1 MEIRHFVRVLRG
13 HWLFIVASFAVCVGL
28 AAALAWTRA
37 PVYSAQTQLFI
48 SSNGG
53 SADPAATYQGGLFA
67 EERVLSY
74 AQVISSPAVLNPVI
88 RRLGLHE
95 TSQQLAAKI
104 QTGVPTNTVLLNVTV
119 QDRSARRAQAIAS
132 TLARQFVGFVRVL
145 EAPGGGGGSPVKVS
159 ITNPAQLP
167 TSPSSP
173 RKLEYLAIGVVLG
186 LLVGIGGAVGLEAF
200 DRRVRDDRD
209 ALEAAGAGVLVTVS
223 ERRGGKPKAPIVLT
237 KPFSARAEAYR
248 RLGVN
253 LAALVDDRGLRSFMI
268 SSASRDESQAVVAAN
283 LGIVL
288 AKAGY
293 RTALVDANL
302 SSPRLAAILGLSAP
316 TGLTDVVLR
325 GAPLASVLSTWSVGA
340 RLVVLSAGSEPS
352 NPGDVLASRRF
363 SGIVEELRGQFDV
376 IIVTAPPLLEASD
389 AAVVARVTAGAIV
402 VARPGSTRFD
412 DLAAAA
418 ETLRGVN
425 ATLLGVVLNGRR
437 PKHRGGGWVAARQ
450 PQAGPGAAAP
460 PEGGR
465 LLGPVGPSA
474 DSAV

>member
-13 HWLFIVASFAVCVGL
+13 HWLFIVVSFAVCVGL

-53 SADPAATYQGGLFA
+53 STDPAATYQGGLFA

-88 RRLGLHE
+88 KRLRLHE
-95 TSQQLAAKI
+95 TSQRLAAKI

-119 QDRSARRAQAIAS
+119 QDRSARRAQAIAAA
-132 TLARQFVGFVRVL
+132 LARQFVGYVRVL
-145 EAPGGGGGSPVKVS
+145 EAPGGGKSPVKVT

-167 TSPSSP
+167 TSPTSP

-200 DRRVRDDRD
+200 DRRVRDDHD

-237 KPFSARAEAYR
+237 KPFSARAESYR

-253 LAALVDDRGLRSFMI
+253 LAALVDDHGLRSFVV
-268 SSASRDESQAVVAAN
+268 SSVSSDESQAVVAAN

-293 RTALVDANL
+293 RTVLVDANL
-302 SSPRLAAILGLSAP
+302 AYPRLAAILG
-316 TGLTDVVLR
+316 V
-325 GAPLASVLSTWSVGA
+325 
-340 RLVVLSAGSEPS
+340 RLP
-352 NPGDVLASRRF
+352 
-363 SGIVEELRGQFDV
+363 
-376 IIVTAPPLLEASD
+376 
-389 AAVVARVTAGAIV
+389 
-402 VARPGSTRFD
+402 PGSRTSF
-412 DLAAAA
+412 
-418 ETLRGVN
+418 
-425 ATLLGVVLNGRR
+425 
-437 PKHRGGGWVAARQ
+437 
-450 PQAGPGAAAP
+450 
-460 PEGGR
+460 
-465 LLGPVGPSA
+465 
-474 DSAV
+474 